1 MSRPGSLRSG
11 SLHEPRLYEIRIAAL
26 LGEERAR
33 SFDGM
38 AVTQLGDCETLIA
51 GVLADQAA
59 LQGVLNRILDLGLPL
74 LAVRQLATDGAEL
87 RP

>member
-1 MSRPGSLRSG
+1 MGRSG
-11 SLHEPRLYEIRIAAL
+11 SLHEPRFYEITIAAL

-33 SFDGM
+33 SFEGM
-38 AVTQLGDCETLIA
+38 VVTQHGDCETLLT

-74 LAVRQLATDGAEL
+74 LVVRQLSADCGEL
-87 RP
+87 QT